1 MSCTLIK
8 PPLIL
13 CVWKPTESRTDAHKA
28 FWISRRLPSQI
39 CERADC
45 SRGFT
50 AENRLH
56 GTAKDSL
63 VDFNDTEMGA
73 GRILINDL
81 SVDSPELSGNDRTGV
96 DVEFSQH
103 NEYWC
108 QDSGPNALLMSW
120 CLKELVTVYLVNTH
134 LHLDASICLSICFYS
149 YLIWPVYLR
158 IFKGRTSLSPY
169 RFLMLLSSEKTMLL
183 WPDVRRRQR
192 SPWARGLQQKF
203 PENQERTS
211 NEPPLLCLYCSLLI
225 GRKSSSIILIFQG
238 RQRTQLVLPPPRF
251 AIKE

>member
-8 PPLIL
+8 LPLIL

-28 FWISRRLPSQI
+28 SWISCRLPSHI
-39 CERADC
+39 CERAGC

-81 SVDSPELSGNDRTGV
+81 SVESPELSGNDRTGV
-96 DVEFSQH
+96 DVEFAQR
-103 NEYWC
+103 NECWC

-134 LHLDASICLSICFYS
+134 LRLDVSICLSICFFSYS
-149 YLIWPVYLR
+149 SSQYIWP
-158 IFKGRTSLSPY
+158 S
-169 RFLMLLSSEKTMLL
+169 
-183 WPDVRRRQR
+183 RRD
-192 SPWARGLQQKF
+192 L
-203 PENQERTS
+203 
-211 NEPPLLCLYCSLLI
+211 
-225 GRKSSSIILIFQG
+225 
-238 RQRTQLVLPPPRF
+238 
-251 AIKE
+251 